1 MLKMLSIGLAACI
14 ASYLLGV
21 VSDRR
26 GIFPEP
32 QLISLRN
39 KILPIKVRREGSYI
53 LDAQDR
59 LIGDAEK
66 PVVACPQADGSHG
79 RAADPRAIQRRE
91 LWRSTLRLKARR
103 QDR

>member
-14 ASYLLGV
+14 AFYLFGA

-39 KILPIKVRREGSYI
+39 KIFPIKVRREGSYT

-59 LIGDAEK
+59 LIGDA
-66 PVVACPQADGSHG
+66 G
-79 RAADPRAIQRRE
+79 RAANPRAINAANYGGQRF
-91 LWRSTLRLKARR
+91 A
-103 QDR
+103 